1 MIFRYVYHDGAIYE
15 GNWLN
20 GQMHGKG
27 RFSYPDSSVYFGYF
41 KMGLKDGLGKLEFAS
56 GNSEIG
62 KWEAGIFVM
71 EQEIDIEDED
81 SE

>member
-1 MIFRYVYHDGAIYE
+1 
-15 GNWLN
+15 
-20 GQMHGKG
+20 MHGKG